1 LLNET
6 QQPEPEVEESAQ
18 GEAVAE
24 VEKEQGEQGQ
34 EPSVEKE
41 KAKRRLSDRNRE
53 LTYRLRQTERELA
66 AEKLARSAAE
76 SRTAIKAEPDPDDY
90 ADRDKYTEDK
100 EAWKKQER
108 EKIRA
113 EEAENIRRE
122 SAQRARQTEA
132 EKQKEAYLSSRP
144 DAIKEDPKF
153 HEYEVEIDKVVEAFD
168 APEIQD
174 LILAA
179 KKQGPKIVRYLG
191 TNPDELEEIASASP
205 RERAFLMGKLVAKLD
220 AKPAK
225 TISTAPDPIRSERG
239 SAQRPAVPSGLAF
252 DRTKETFAQYS
263 ARKNGLR

>member
-1 LLNET
+1 MLDET
-6 QQPEPEVEESAQ
+6 QQPEPEVEVESAQ

-24 VEKEQGEQGQ
+24 VEKEQ
-34 EPSVEKE
+34 EPEKE
-41 KAKRRLSDRNRE
+41 KAKRRLSN
-53 LTYRLRQTERELA
+53 RLREQTYHRRQAEREREELRQENA
-66 AEKLARSAAE
+66 ALKA
-76 SRTAIKAEPDPDDY
+76 RTALKAEPDPDDY
-90 ADRDKYTEDK
+90 ADRDKYAEDK

-113 EEAENIRRE
+113 EEAENLRRE

-132 EKQKEAYLSSRP
+132 EKQKEAYLSGRQ

-239 SAQRPAVPSGLAF
+239 SAPRPAVPSGLAF

-263 ARKNGLR
+263 ARKNGFR